1 METGRVDF
9 SVYTF
14 YIKSMGLHFF
24 GSSILFM
31 IIYQVL
37 NTATSVFLSKWSDE
51 ENQVSNFADTESIF
65 NSSEQSKELRQFN
78 IYKMPSNLN
87 LEFQ

>member
-65 NSSEQSKELRQFN
+65 NSSEQSKELQQFN

-87 LEFQ
+87 LEF

>member
-24 GSSILFM
+24 GSSIIFM

-65 NSSEQSKELRQFN
+65 NSSEQSKELQQFN

-87 LEFQ
+87 LEF

>member
-65 NSSEQSKELRQFN
+65 NSSEQSKELQRFN

-87 LEFQ
+87 LEF

>member
-24 GSSILFM
+24 GSSIIFM
-31 IIYQVL
+31 IIYQFL

-51 ENQVSNFADTESIF
+51 ENQVSNFADTESTF

-78 IYKMPSNLN
+78 TYKMHSKFN
-87 LEFQ
+87 LEFL

>member
-87 LEFQ
+87 

>member
-9 SVYTF
+9 SVYSF

-24 GSSILFM
+24 GSSIIFM

-51 ENQVSNFADTESIF
+51 ENQVSNFADTESTF

-78 IYKMPSNLN
+78 TYKMHSKFN
-87 LEFQ
+87 LEF